1 MVFMTI
7 FTAIGIALLSIIA
20 PFIGFFDILTGGH
33 YEDVVLP
40 YDPESGL
47 VWEYDNVDD
56 PYIKLDKM
64 TVKGDEQV
72 FRFVS
77 AGVDSDSYDYYNG
90 SCMDLIFTAE
100 NGETETYY
108 SYLADVAAYSHIWIE
123 HEDDCI
129 TYEFTLTRDEA
140 YADLDWKLDFYCP
153 NERNILYFAD
163 GKGTEKT
170 FTLVYFKNIPIDD
183 GIVEA
188 SLYFKDFESNY
199 RESNYIEV
207 DFSSGEAVVIREN
220 HNVHNYTAQ

>member
-1 MVFMTI
+1 MVFMTL
-7 FTAIGIALLSIIA
+7 FTAFGIALLTIIA

-40 YDPESGL
+40 YDPDKGL
-47 VWEYDNVDD
+47 VWEYDAVDD

-64 TVKGDEQV
+64 TIKGDEQV

-77 AGVDSDSYDYYNG
+77 AGLEHDDFDYYNG

-108 SYLADVAAYSHIWIE
+108 SFLADVVAYSHIWIE

-129 TYEFTLTRDEA
+129 IHEFTATRDEA
-140 YADLDWKLDFYCP
+140 YSDLDWELDFYCP
-153 NERNILYFAD
+153 NPDNVLYFAD

-170 FTLVYFKNIPIDD
+170 FTLVYFKNIPIHD

-188 SLYFKDFESNY
+188 CLYFEDSDPRYKESH
-199 RESNYIEV
+199 SIEV
-207 DFSSGEAVVIREN
+207 DFSSGEAVVIRESSY
-220 HNVHNYTAQ
+220 VYDLV